1 MKKSTK
7 SKKSRQPRSPRASPR
22 QQPRAVGSVIDL
34 RREVRELLVAEI
46 RASVAETVNQ
56 LVADEVHDLVGD
68 PWSRKGDS
76 SLRRNGMITST
87 IFLDGEPHLLTRA
100 RGSAIKIR
108 GRNTPLQTVLALRSR
123 DALDEDVKARLVAG
137 LSTRKYD
144 GALTSIS
151 EGLGL
156 KKSAVS
162 SAFRRAAQKDL
173 DALNG
178 RSLADWTFAAIYIDG
193 TSFAEHTCIVAMGLE
208 IDGTKRILG
217 VVEGAT
223 ENAELVRDLLENLQ
237 ERGLETTKRAL
248 FVIDGSEALRKAI
261 RDVSGDRALVQR
273 CQLHKRRN
281 IESYLPPSRQAEV
294 RRRLNAAWGMS
305 RYDDALKELRRVH
318 AWLKTISES
327 AAASLAEALEETLT
341 VHRLG
346 VTGALRRTLVTSNP
360 IESANDV
367 IKENAR
373 RVKRW
378 NGSAMVLR
386 WVGTGLVKAE
396 AQFRRVKGYKQ
407 MKLFVAALE
416 NESLSEGKDVA

>member
-7 SKKSRQPRSPRASPR
+7 PKSRRHPRSPRASR
-22 QQPRAVGSVIDL
+22 KRRTHAAGSVLDL
-34 RREVRELLVAEI
+34 RHEIREGILAEI
-46 RASVAETVNQ
+46 RSAVTRTAHQ
-56 LVADEVHDLVGD
+56 LVEDEVLQLVGA
-68 PWSRKGDS
+68 PWSRKEGS
-76 SLRRNGMITST
+76 PLRRNGKLTST
-87 IFLDGEPHLLTRA
+87 IFLDGEPHSLTRA
-100 RGSAIKIR
+100 RLRDQDQGVEY
-108 GRNTPLQTVLALRSR
+108 PLQTVRALRSR

-144 GALTSIS
+144 DALTSLS

-162 SAFRRAAQKDL
+162 SAFRRASQKDL
-173 DALNG
+173 DGLNG
-178 RSLADWTFAAIYIDG
+178 RSLSGWTFAAIYIDG
-193 TSFAEHTCIVAMGLE
+193 TGFADHTCVIAMGLE
-208 IDGTKRILG
+208 SDGTKRILG

-223 ENAELVRDLLENLQ
+223 ENAELVRDLLANMQ
-237 ERGLETTKRAL
+237 DRGLTTTRRIL
-248 FVIDGSEALRKAI
+248 FVIDGSKALRKAI
-261 RDVSGDRALVQR
+261 RDVFGHRALVQR
-273 CQLHKRRN
+273 CLLHKRRN
-281 IESYLPPSRQAEV
+281 IESYLPPSRQAEA

-305 RYDDALKELRRVH
+305 RHDDALKELRRVL
-318 AWLKTISES
+318 AWLKTINAS

-346 VTGALRRTLVTSNP
+346 ITGALRKTLDTTNP

-367 IKENAR
+367 VKTNAR

-386 WVGTGLVKAE
+386 WAGTGLVKAE
-396 AQFRRVKGYKQ
+396 AQFRRVRGHKQ
-407 MKLFVAALE
+407 MKLLVAALE

>member
-1 MKKSTK
+1 
-7 SKKSRQPRSPRASPR
+7 
-22 QQPRAVGSVIDL
+22 
-34 RREVRELLVAEI
+34 
-46 RASVAETVNQ
+46 
-56 LVADEVHDLVGD
+56 
-68 PWSRKGDS
+68 
-76 SLRRNGMITST
+76 
-87 IFLDGEPHLLTRA
+87 
-100 RGSAIKIR
+100 
-108 GRNTPLQTVLALRSR
+108 
-123 DALDEDVKARLVAG
+123 
-137 LSTRKYD
+137 
-144 GALTSIS
+144 
-151 EGLGL
+151 
-156 KKSAVS
+156 VS

-248 FVIDGSEALRKAI
+248 FVIDGSKALRKAI
-261 RDVSGDRALVQR
+261 RDVFGDRALVQR